1 MKKILYLP
9 VHWFFF
15 QDRVDKLLGGGI
27 QSGQLTE
34 IFGDSGSGKTQ
45 FAMQL
50 SANASLKQQF
60 GVSFLTTGV
69 ANPKRILEIMQSL
82 KKVHISMII

>member
-1 MKKILYLP
+1 
-9 VHWFFF
+9 
-15 QDRVDKLLGGGI
+15 
-27 QSGQLTE
+27 
-34 IFGDSGSGKTQ
+34 
-45 FAMQL
+45 MQL

-60 GVSFLTTGV
+60 DVSFLTTGV